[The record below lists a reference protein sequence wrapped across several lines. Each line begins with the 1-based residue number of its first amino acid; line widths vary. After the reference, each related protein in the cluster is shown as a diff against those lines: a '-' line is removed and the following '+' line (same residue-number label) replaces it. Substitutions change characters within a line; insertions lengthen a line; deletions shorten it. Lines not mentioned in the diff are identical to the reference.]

1 MAKIIGIDYG
11 TRRIGIAETDD
22 LQIIASALTTV
33 PTNEIYKFL
42 DDYCAKNSVEAA
54 VIGLPVRMSGEL
66 NEVEEDIL
74 RFIKKFSNKNPEIR
88 IERINEA
95 FTSKLA
101 MQAMIQSG
109 AGKKKRREKGNL
121 DKISATLILQQ
132 YLENQRNILRN
143 ERR

>member
-11 TRRIGIAETDD
+11 TKRVGLAETDD

-33 PTNEIYKFL
+33 STTEIFKFL
-42 DDYCAKNSVEAA
+42 DEYCSKNSVEAA
-54 VIGLPVRMSGEL
+54 VIGLPVRSNGEL

-74 RFIKKFSNKNPEIR
+74 KFITKFSNKYPKIR

-132 YLENQRNILRN
+132 YLENKRNILRH
-143 ERR
+143 ERK

>member
-11 TRRIGIAETDD
+11 TKRVGLAETDD

-33 PTNEIYKFL
+33 STAEIFKFL
-42 DDYCAKNSVEAA
+42 DEYCSKNSVEAA
-54 VIGLPVRMSGEL
+54 VIGLPVRSNGEL

-74 RFIKKFSNKNPEIR
+74 KFITKFSNKYPKIR

-101 MQAMIQSG
+101 MQAMIQAG

-132 YLENQRNILRN
+132 YLENKRNILRH
-143 ERR
+143 ERK